1 VRNGVTHLFI
11 PGPTNVPESVRRA
24 MNVPMQDHRA
34 PDFPDLTL
42 PLFED
47 LRKIFAM
54 RDGRVFLYPGS
65 GTGGWE
71 AAISNTLNRGDKV
84 LMSRF
89 GQFSH
94 LWVDMAHR
102 LGLDVICVDVE
113 WGRGVPV
120 QDYESHLARDSSIK
134 AVFVTH
140 NETATGVT
148 SDVAA
153 VRRVMDAQGS
163 AALLF
168 VDGVSSIASI
178 DFRQDEWGVD
188 LAVTGSQKGLML
200 PAGLAVL
207 GVSEKALEA
216 SRRATM
222 ERCYFDF
229 ADMIKTNDAGYFPY
243 TPPVPLLYGLRASL
257 DMLFEEG
264 LPQVFAR
271 HHRLA
276 EGVRRAVRALGLE
289 LCAAGPRWYSDTV
302 SAIRVPGHVDGAEV
316 CRIGFDRYRTSF
328 GAGLSEVAG
337 RVFRIGHLGD
347 LNEVM
352 CLAALASAEMSLA
365 DAGADVELG
374 AGVAAAQA
382 YYRETALFPEDA
394 PAGLSPVLIS
404 Q

>member
-1 VRNGVTHLFI
+1 MRNGVIHLFI

-94 LWVDMAHR
+94 LWVDMARR
-102 LGLDVICVDVE
+102 LGLEVICIDVE

-153 VRRVMDAQGS
+153 VRRVMDAQAS

-229 ADMIKTNDAGYFPY
+229 ADMVKANDAGYFPY

-276 EGVRRAVRALGLE
+276 EGVRRGVRALGLE

-302 SAIRVPGHVDGAEV
+302 SAIRVPEHVDGAEV

-328 GAGLSEVAG
+328 GAGLSQVAG

-382 YYRETALFPEDA
+382 YYRETALFLEDA
-394 PAGLSPVLIS
+394 PVDLSPALIS